1 MNVSHAVA
9 LDLGGTHVSAA
20 TIDLGSAAVLHASH
34 ARGVLSPDAGRG
46 ELLARIRETA
56 HAARLDSAEAAGVAA
71 PGPFDY
77 ARGICLL
84 EHKLESLYGVDLR
97 TELAGALRLPPEA
110 VRFVN
115 DAEAF
120 VLGEW
125 WAGAARG
132 HDRALGITIGTGLGS
147 AFLDRGQIVRRGAGV
162 PAEGELYRVPFRD
175 APVEASISR
184 GAILARY
191 GHDGVDVAEIAERA
205 RSGDSHA
212 RQAFD
217 ELARDL
223 AEFVKPW
230 VEAFAPTC
238 LVVGGSIVRS
248 WDLLRDGLEPLEADV
263 DVLARAEQI
272 DDAPLLGAARHA
284 AVEHAS

>member
-1 MNVSHAVA
+1 VTVSRAVA

-20 TIDLGSAAVLHASH
+20 TVDLGSAAVVHTSR
-34 ARGVLSPDAGRG
+34 ARAVLSPGAGRG
-46 ELLARIRETA
+46 ELLARIRNTA
-56 HAARLDSAEAAGVAA
+56 DAARLDGVEAAGVAV

-97 TELAGALRLPPEA
+97 TELAGTLRLPPEA

-147 AFLDRGQIVRRGAGV
+147 AFLDCGQIVRRGAGV
-162 PAEGELYRVPFRD
+162 PTEGELYRVPFHD
-175 APVEASISR
+175 APVEAKISR
-184 GAILARY
+184 GAILSRY
-191 GHDGVDVAEIAERA
+191 GDDSVDVAEIAERA
-205 RSGDSHA
+205 RGGDPGASE
-212 RQAFD
+212 AFD
-217 ELARDL
+217 ALARDL
-223 AEFVKPW
+223 AEFLRPW
-230 VEAFAPTC
+230 LSTFAPTC
-238 LVVGGSIVRS
+238 LVIGGSIARS
-248 WDLLRDGLEPLEADV
+248 WDLLWDGLEPLEADV
-263 DVLARAEQI
+263 DVLTRAEHI
-272 DDAPLLGAARHA
+272 DDAPLLGAARL
-284 AVEHAS
+284 VLSERAS